1 MKIFD
6 KKDYMDE
13 KTQRG
18 DLYVMFEIEFPKKL
32 SEQFKK
38 DLIANFIKEWKT

>member
-13 KTQRG
+13 NSSRG
-18 DLYVMFEIEFPKKL
+18 DLFVMFEIEFPKKL

-38 DLIANFIKEWKT
+38 DLCEKFASKK